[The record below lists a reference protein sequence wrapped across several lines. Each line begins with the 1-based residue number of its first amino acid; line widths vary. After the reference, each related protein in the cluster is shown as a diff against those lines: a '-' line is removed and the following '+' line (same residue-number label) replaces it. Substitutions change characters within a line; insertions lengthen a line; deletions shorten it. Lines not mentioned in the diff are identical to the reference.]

1 MKKLAFIAAA
11 VALLLGLGSCSGK
24 YQTVKGDPLKTKIY
38 TLDNG
43 LKVYMSVNKEEP
55 RIQTYIAVRVGGKND
70 PADNTGLAHYLEH
83 IMFKGTEQFGTSD
96 YASEKVYLDQI
107 EELFNVYKGTTD
119 PARRAEIYHQIDS
132 LSYQASLISIP
143 NEYDKLMS
151 VIGATGSNAF
161 TSNDVTCYTE
171 NIPANQIENWAKVQS
186 DRFKNLVVRGFH
198 TELEAVY
205 EEFNMYLNDDQENA
219 MIAIDSVLFKNHPYG
234 KQTVIGT
241 QEHLKNPSITAIKK
255 QKATYYVPNNVA
267 ICLSGDFDPDNMVKI
282 IEQYFGDWQPNPDI
296 PKLTYA
302 PEAPI
307 TKPVEKDVYGT
318 EAEFVMMS
326 WRYPGEKDLFDNEAS
341 ALVTEV
347 LYNGQAGLIDMD
359 VNQQQKTLMAGA
371 MNYDRTDYSEF
382 ILLGYPKEGQT
393 LEEVRDILLGEV
405 EALRSGNFDDD
416 LLEAVKANL
425 KLQYMQSLER
435 NQSRVSMFMNS
446 FIAGLEWGDYI
457 QSFDR
462 ISKLTKEDVVA
473 WAQKYLG
480 ADSYV
485 LAYKRQGINPK
496 SNKIEAPKITAI
508 ATNRDKQSD
517 FLTEVQNTVV
527 PPIEPVF
534 VDFSKDLS
542 TFTLKD
548 GVDVV
553 YKKNET
559 NDIAQLVFRFYKGLL
574 SDPALSLAFNY
585 LSYLGTPERSAE
597 EIAKEEY
604 ALACNHSFNVT
615 STYTSY
621 SISGLS
627 ENIGKCLEIV
637 EDLMANAVGN
647 DDILEALKFDEI
659 QSRMVAK
666 QTQSSCES
674 ALYNYIMNGP
684 QYVKDV
690 TLTNGQVMSVTSDE
704 LLAKVKEFLGYAQE
718 VLYYGPETETLVKE
732 ILSDVHIT
740 ADSPVKLERKYETMR
755 RVTEPAVYVA
765 PYDSRQFNYIQFSNR
780 GEAFD
785 KSEAGNIQLFNA
797 YFGGG
802 MNTVVF
808 QEMREARALAYHASA
823 YLSTPATLKDEYS
836 FYAEIGSQND
846 KLVQAVE
853 AFDEIINDMPVSEAG
868 FDIAKSNI
876 ESTLRTQRSVGARAL
891 NSYLSARDLGL
902 TEPLAKTVFESLGSL
917 DINSLVATQQKW
929 VKDRTYVYGILGDPA
944 DLDMDFLKTLGPVT
958 NLTLEDI
965 FGY

>member
-1 MKKLAFIAAA
+1 MKKFALIAAS
-11 VALLLGLGSCSGK
+11 LLMLLGLVSCSGK

-83 IMFKGTEQFGTSD
+83 IMFKGTEQVGTSD

-119 PARRAEIYHQIDS
+119 PDQRTEIYHRIDS
-132 LSYQASLISIP
+132 LSYLASQISIP

-151 VIGATGSNAF
+151 VIGASGSNAF

-171 NIPANQIENWAKVQS
+171 NIPSNQIENWAKVQS

-267 ICLSGDFDPDNMVKI
+267 ICLSGDFDPDNMIKI

-296 PKLTYA
+296 PKLTYS

-307 TKPVEKDVYGT
+307 TSPVEKDVYGT
-318 EAEFVMMS
+318 EAEFVMIS
-326 WRYPGEKDLFDNEAS
+326 WRYPGDKDIFDSEPS
-341 ALVTEV
+341 TLVSEV

-359 VNQQQKTLMAGA
+359 VNQQQKTLMSAA
-371 MNYDRTDYSEF
+371 MTYDRTDYGEF
-382 ILLGYPKEGQT
+382 ILMGYPKEGQT

-405 EALRSGNFDDD
+405 AALRSGNFDDD
-416 LLEAVKANL
+416 LLDAVKANL

-446 FIAGLEWGDYI
+446 FISGLEWKDYI

-480 ADSYV
+480 ENSYA
-485 LAYKRQGINPK
+485 LAYKRQGVNPK

-534 VDFSKDLS
+534 LDFNKDIS

-559 NDIAQLVFRFYKGLL
+559 NDLAQLVFRFYKGLL

-585 LSYLGTPERSAE
+585 LSYLGTPDRSAE

-637 EDLMANAVGN
+637 EDLMANAVGD

-659 QSRMVAK
+659 QARMVAK

-674 ALYNYIMNGP
+674 ALYNYIINGP

-704 LLAKVKEFLGYAQE
+704 LLAKVKDFLGYAQE
-718 VLYYGPETETLVKE
+718 VLYYGPETETTVKE
-732 ILSDVHIT
+732 ILDDVHVT

-785 KSEAGNIQLFNA
+785 KNEAGNIQLFNA

-868 FDIAKSNI
+868 FNIAKSNI

-902 TEPLAKTVFESLGSL
+902 SEPLAKTVFESLGTL

-944 DLDMDFLKTLGPVT
+944 DLDMNFLKTLGPVT

>member
-1 MKKLAFIAAA
+1 MKKFALIAAS
-11 VALLLGLGSCSGK
+11 LLMLLGLGSCSHK

-83 IMFKGTEQFGTSD
+83 IMFKGTEQVGTSD
-96 YASEKVYLDQI
+96 YEAEKVYLDQI

-119 PARRAEIYHQIDS
+119 PEQRTEIYHRIDS
-132 LSYQASLISIP
+132 LSYLASQISIP

-151 VIGATGSNAF
+151 VIGASGSNAF

-171 NIPANQIENWAKVQS
+171 NIPSNQIENWAKVQS
-186 DRFKNLVVRGFH
+186 DRFKNMVVRGFH

-296 PKLTYA
+296 PKLSYA

-307 TKPVEKDVYGT
+307 TSPVEKDVFGT
-318 EAEFVMMS
+318 EAEFVMVS
-326 WRYPGEKDLFDNEAS
+326 WRYPGDKDIFES
-341 ALVTEV
+341 EPSTLVSEV

-359 VNQQQKTLMAGA
+359 VNQQQKTLMAAA
-371 MNYDRTDYSEF
+371 MTYDRTDYGEF
-382 ILLGYPKEGQT
+382 ILMGYPKEGQT

-416 LLEAVKANL
+416 LLEAVQANL

-446 FIAGLEWGDYI
+446 FISGLEWEDYI

-480 ADSYV
+480 ANSYA
-485 LAYKRQGINPK
+485 LAYKRQGVNPK

-534 VDFSKDLS
+534 LDFNKDLT
-542 TFTLKD
+542 TFNLKD

-559 NDIAQLVFRFYKGLL
+559 NDLAQLVFRFY
-574 SDPALSLAFNY
+574 
-585 LSYLGTPERSAE
+585 
-597 EIAKEEY
+597 
-604 ALACNHSFNVT
+604 
-615 STYTSY
+615 
-621 SISGLS
+621 
-627 ENIGKCLEIV
+627 
-637 EDLMANAVGN
+637 
-647 DDILEALKFDEI
+647 
-659 QSRMVAK
+659 
-666 QTQSSCES
+666 
-674 ALYNYIMNGP
+674 
-684 QYVKDV
+684 
-690 TLTNGQVMSVTSDE
+690 
-704 LLAKVKEFLGYAQE
+704 
-718 VLYYGPETETLVKE
+718 
-732 ILSDVHIT
+732 
-740 ADSPVKLERKYETMR
+740 
-755 RVTEPAVYVA
+755 
-765 PYDSRQFNYIQFSNR
+765 
-780 GEAFD
+780 
-785 KSEAGNIQLFNA
+785 
-797 YFGGG
+797 
-802 MNTVVF
+802 
-808 QEMREARALAYHASA
+808 
-823 YLSTPATLKDEYS
+823 
-836 FYAEIGSQND
+836 
-846 KLVQAVE
+846 
-853 AFDEIINDMPVSEAG
+853 
-868 FDIAKSNI
+868 
-876 ESTLRTQRSVGARAL
+876 
-891 NSYLSARDLGL
+891 
-902 TEPLAKTVFESLGSL
+902 
-917 DINSLVATQQKW
+917 
-929 VKDRTYVYGILGDPA
+929 
-944 DLDMDFLKTLGPVT
+944 
-958 NLTLEDI
+958 
-965 FGY
+965 